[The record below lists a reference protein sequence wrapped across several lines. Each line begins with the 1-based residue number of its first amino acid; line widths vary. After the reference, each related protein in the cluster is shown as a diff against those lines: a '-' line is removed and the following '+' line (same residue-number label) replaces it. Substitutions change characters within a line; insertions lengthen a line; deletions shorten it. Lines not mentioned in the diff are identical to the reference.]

1 MCPLCKAS
9 ISHTDRQREQEP
21 LLTDLESGESSNYG
35 SIRLSDGAAPEVVVS
50 DDGEA
55 ERTVNEPS
63 SNRITE
69 SL

>member
-9 ISHTDRQREQEP
+9 ISHSHRQREQEP

-50 DDGEA
+50 DDGE
-55 ERTVNEPS
+55 EGSVNEPS
-63 SNRITE
+63 NRRITE